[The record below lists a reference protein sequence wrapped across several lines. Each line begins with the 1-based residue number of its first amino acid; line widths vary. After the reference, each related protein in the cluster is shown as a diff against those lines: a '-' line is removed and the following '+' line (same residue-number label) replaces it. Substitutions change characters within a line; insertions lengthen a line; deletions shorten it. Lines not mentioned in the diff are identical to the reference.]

1 MLLKTDKKG
10 KGTVLVLSPCHK
22 KAKKHYSYV
31 PIPVY
36 GGGYEKPYG
45 KPSGGYEMSHD
56 DAGYGEDDGY

>member
-1 MLLKTDKKG
+1 M
-10 KGTVLVLSPCHK
+10 LVLSPCHK